1 MMLSNYGAREDSWES
16 LGQQQRSNQSILKEI
31 NPEYSLEG
39 LMLMMKLKLQYFGL
53 VQRVDSLVNIL
64 MLGKAEGKR
73 KKGQKR
79 MRWLD
84 SIVGS
89 LDMSVSK
96 HQEIVEDRGALC
108 ATVLK
113 VARYRLQRVRQ
124 DLATE
129 QQQQEQLICVSLT
142 LMCIP
147 KLWEWQG
154 YFCFI
159 QWYQFCMRTL

>member
-1 MMLSNYGAREDSWES
+1 ML
-16 LGQQQRSNQSILKEI
+16 LL
-31 NPEYSLEG
+31 
-39 LMLMMKLKLQYFGL
+39 KLKLQYSGL
-53 VQRVDSLVNIL
+53 MQRVDSLVKIL
-64 MLGKAEGKR
+64 MLGKTEGKR

-84 SIVGS
+84 SIIDS

-113 VARYRLQRVRQ
+113 VARYRLLRVRQ

-129 QQQQEQLICVSLT
+129 QQQQEQPICFSDSDVYSRTVGMTGLFLFYTMISILYYNIINILSYMKQNFLGREATSKSGHHLT
-142 LMCIP
+142 QSKRDLS
-147 KLWEWQG
+147 
-154 YFCFI
+154 
-159 QWYQFCMRTL
+159 T